1 MRIRRVVTGRD
12 GAGKSVVLSD
22 GHSPREAV
30 FRHTPGFVSSPL
42 WMTRQT
48 PDLTAGDGVE
58 AKDPMAAGG
67 SLLAPAGGA
76 TFLVVT
82 FPPDAVMA
90 APGFDPAA
98 AVSEHL
104 AAVPGISDA
113 FEPDAPGMHTTPT
126 LDFVTVIKGRIVL
139 ELDDGRTVTLEEG
152 DAVVQQGVRH
162 AWRNPGPEPATISVV
177 MLGATAS

>member
-12 GAGKSVVLSD
+12 GSGQSAVLSD
-22 GHSPREAV
+22 GHSPRETE

-42 WMTRQT
+42 WVTQRT
-48 PDLTAGDGVE
+48 PEVPGGAAAE
-58 AKDPMAAGG
+58 DPAAAGG

-76 TFLVVT
+76 TFIVIT
-82 FPPDAVMA
+82 FPPDSVMA

-98 AVSEHL
+98 AVAEHL

-113 FEPDAPGMHTTPT
+113 FEPDVPGMHTTPT

-139 ELDDGRTVTLEEG
+139 ELDAGRTVTLHEG
-152 DAVVQQGVRH
+152 DTVVQQGVRH
-162 AWRNPGPEPATISVV
+162 AWRNPGLEPATISVV
-177 MLGATAS
+177 MLGAKAS